1 MQEQDTNGCREIPKR
16 RWVFVHDN
24 DPVVIDEQEVRGSC
38 FFRDYVMGKLEC
50 RRLDP
55 NATATESNADLT
67 TTIDRLRELRD
78 RKSARIAEINQ
89 KPGDLALEWVR
100 LRLETEVRFCN
111 DQIVRLS
118 RGLPIDQ
125 EPHEIAKQAW
135 SERERVARAG
145 GRAETLRD
153 QLAYACHQLARIAG
167 AIDETGKT
175 AEALMTGWGE
185 EHGRAGEN
193 TARHVADEALD
204 VMSRAIKL
212 RSEEMAILDALRT
225 AGEPISRWSTQH
237 AVDRRR
243 LRRNVI
249 AADCGIVILERL
261 GMIVVQRH
269 EHFPSDDLIS
279 LAPVSKV
286 NP

>member
-24 DPVVIDEQEVRGSC
+24 DPIVIDEQEVRGSC

-78 RKSARIAEINQ
+78 RKSARIAEIKQ

-100 LRLETEVRFCN
+100 LRLEAEVRFCN

-153 QLAYACHQLARIAG
+153 QLTYACHQLARIAG
-167 AIDETGKT
+167 AIDETGKA

-185 EHGRAGEN
+185 EHGRAGEDA
-193 TARHVADEALD
+193 ARHVTDEALD
-204 VMSRAIKL
+204 VMSRATDLAKASNRFGIA
-212 RSEEMAILDALRT
+212 RSRCIVEGLAFELAFEFTDALDALQT
-225 AGEPISRWSTQH
+225 AAVASYEANLKRSR
-237 AVDRRR
+237 
-243 LRRNVI
+243 
-249 AADCGIVILERL
+249 E
-261 GMIVVQRH
+261 
-269 EHFPSDDLIS
+269 
-279 LAPVSKV
+279 
-286 NP
+286 

>member
-1 MQEQDTNGCREIPKR
+1 MTRQAGDFLIDALSGKEAEVAERRSKLLAAMSNDPSLVDEWLRKLSGSPSETSPPAPKR

-55 NATATESNADLT
+55 NATATESNDDLT
-67 TTIDRLRELRD
+67 TTIDRMRELRD

-125 EPHEIAKQAW
+125 EPHEIAKQA
-135 SERERVARAG
+135 
-145 GRAETLRD
+145 
-153 QLAYACHQLARIAG
+153 LAR
-167 AIDETGKT
+167 EVGK
-175 AEALMTGWGE
+175 W
-185 EHGRAGEN
+185 
-193 TARHVADEALD
+193 
-204 VMSRAIKL
+204 
-212 RSEEMAILDALRT
+212 
-225 AGEPISRWSTQH
+225 
-237 AVDRRR
+237 
-243 LRRNVI
+243 
-249 AADCGIVILERL
+249 
-261 GMIVVQRH
+261 
-269 EHFPSDDLIS
+269 
-279 LAPVSKV
+279 
-286 NP
+286 

>member
-1 MQEQDTNGCREIPKR
+1 MQEHDTNGCREIPKR

-24 DPVVIDEQEVRGSC
+24 DPIVIDEQEVRGSC

-55 NATATESNADLT
+55 DATATESNADLT

-78 RKSARIAEINQ
+78 RKSARIAEIKQ

-135 SERERVARAG
+135 SERERARRSEALLQIADELREVQASIAKFHRDP
-145 GRAETLRD
+145 RAQLDDARKIEIRGLYDRDRLLR
-153 QLAYACHQLARIAG
+153 ARLIQEALLGDEANAMAG
-167 AIDETGKT
+167 A
-175 AEALMTGWGE
+175 
-185 EHGRAGEN
+185 
-193 TARHVADEALD
+193 
-204 VMSRAIKL
+204 
-212 RSEEMAILDALRT
+212 
-225 AGEPISRWSTQH
+225 
-237 AVDRRR
+237 
-243 LRRNVI
+243 
-249 AADCGIVILERL
+249 
-261 GMIVVQRH
+261 
-269 EHFPSDDLIS
+269 
-279 LAPVSKV
+279 
-286 NP
+286 

>member
-1 MQEQDTNGCREIPKR
+1 MTRQAGDFLIDALTPPAPKR
-16 RWVFVHDN
+16 RWVFVHGN
-24 DPVVIDEQEVRGSC
+24 DPIVIDEQEVRGSC

-78 RKSARIAEINQ
+78 RKSARIAEINANLERS
-89 KPGDLALEWVR
+89 LALEWVR

-167 AIDETGKT
+167 AIDETGKA

-185 EHGRAGEN
+185 ENGRAGEDA
-193 TARHVADEALD
+193 ARHVTDEALD
-204 VMSRAIKL
+204 VMSRATDLAKASNRFGIA
-212 RSEEMAILDALRT
+212 RSRCIVEGLAFELAFEFTDALDALQT
-225 AGEPISRWSTQH
+225 AAVASYEANLKRSR
-237 AVDRRR
+237 
-243 LRRNVI
+243 
-249 AADCGIVILERL
+249 E
-261 GMIVVQRH
+261 
-269 EHFPSDDLIS
+269 
-279 LAPVSKV
+279 K
-286 NP
+286 